1 MRRTKGERKKERKK
15 ASEKG
20 KKGHGKKEKR
30 DKDVFRMCWN
40 LKFGEG
46 KRRGKR
52 RSHRGQRR
60 LERVRVVGKHV
71 FLRRSDNQE
80 EGGSRRTEYQRKG
93 SAKAA
98 GADET

>member
-1 MRRTKGERKKERKK
+1 VLEFEVWRREKTGEEEE
-15 ASEKG
+15 SQ
-20 KKGHGKKEKR
+20 
-30 DKDVFRMCWN
+30 
-40 LKFGEG
+40 
-46 KRRGKR
+46 
-52 RSHRGQRR
+52 GQRR
-60 LERVRVVGKHV
+60 RVERVRVVGKHV

>member
-15 ASEKG
+15 ESDCVSERE

-52 RSHRGQRR
+52 RSHRDR
-60 LERVRVVGKHV
+60 
-71 FLRRSDNQE
+71 
-80 EGGSRRTEYQRKG
+80 GG
-93 SAKAA
+93 
-98 GADET
+98 

>member
-1 MRRTKGERKKERKK
+1 VLEFEVWRREKTGEEEE
-15 ASEKG
+15 SQ
-20 KKGHGKKEKR
+20 
-30 DKDVFRMCWN
+30 
-40 LKFGEG
+40 
-46 KRRGKR
+46 
-52 RSHRGQRR
+52 GQRR
-60 LERVRVVGKHV
+60 VERVRVVGKHV

>member
-1 MRRTKGERKKERKK
+1 MLEFEVWRREKTGEEEE
-15 ASEKG
+15 SQ
-20 KKGHGKKEKR
+20 
-30 DKDVFRMCWN
+30 
-40 LKFGEG
+40 
-46 KRRGKR
+46 
-52 RSHRGQRR
+52 GQRR
-60 LERVRVVGKHV
+60 VERVRVVGKHV

>member
-1 MRRTKGERKKERKK
+1 MLEFEVWRREKTGEEEE
-15 ASEKG
+15 SQ
-20 KKGHGKKEKR
+20 
-30 DKDVFRMCWN
+30 
-40 LKFGEG
+40 
-46 KRRGKR
+46 
-52 RSHRGQRR
+52 GQSRV
-60 LERVRVVGKHV
+60 ERVRVVGKHV